1 MMSKLFDYYGI
12 TKKKGEFLFKEGE
25 KADHLYMIHRGKVQ
39 ISKKIGE
46 TNEEIQILGEGEFVG
61 EMALI
66 NSAQRS
72 ATAIALEDCE
82 LISMDKESFENCVRD
97 NHKFSLS
104 VIELLSDRLRETDEL
119 VTDLISRERELN
131 LFNEIVTELIRKGKR
146 DKSGQ
151 WTLIPFESFWERIEK
166 KFSWDK
172 VFSRSML
179 DNLVQEKKIE
189 LKRSGGTE
197 WLAFKMR

>member
-1 MMSKLFDYYGI
+1 MSKLFEYYGI
-12 TKKKGEFLFKEGE
+12 TKKKGEFLFQEGD
-25 KADHLYMIHRGKVQ
+25 KADHLYVIHRGKVQ
-39 ISKKIGE
+39 ISKRIGE

-61 EMALI
+61 EMSLI
-66 NSAQRS
+66 NSAPRS

-119 VTDLISRERELN
+119 VTELISRERELS
-131 LFNEIVTELIRKGKR
+131 LFNEIVTELIKRGKR

-151 WTLIPFESFWERIEK
+151 WTLIPFEPFWERIEK

-172 VFSRSML
+172 AFSRSML
-179 DNLVQEKKIE
+179 DNLVQDKKVE
-189 LKRSGGTE
+189 LKRSGDTR
-197 WLAFKMR
+197 WLAFKIG

>member
-1 MMSKLFDYYGI
+1 MMSKLFEYYGI
-12 TKKKGEFLFKEGE
+12 TKKKGEFLFKEGD
-25 KADHLYMIHRGKVQ
+25 KAVHLYMIHSGKVQ
-39 ISKKIGE
+39 ISKKIGK

-66 NSAQRS
+66 NSALRS

-82 LISMDKESFENCVRD
+82 LISMDRESFENCVRD

-104 VIELLSDRLRETDEL
+104 VIELLSDRLRETNEL
-119 VTDLISRERELN
+119 LTDLISREREMN
-131 LFNEIVTELIRKGKR
+131 LLNEIVAELVRKGKR

-151 WTLIPFESFWERIEK
+151 WTLIPFEPFWEGIEK
-166 KFSWDK
+166 KFSWDE
-172 VFSRSML
+172 VSSRSML

-189 LKRSGGTE
+189 LKRSGGAE
-197 WLAFKMR
+197 WLAFKIR

>member
-1 MMSKLFDYYGI
+1 MSKLFEYYGI
-12 TKKKGEFLFKEGE
+12 TKKKGEFLFKEGD
-25 KADHLYMIHRGKVQ
+25 KAVHLYLIHSGKVQ

-61 EMALI
+61 EMSLI
-66 NSAQRS
+66 NSAPRS

-104 VIELLSDRLRETDEL
+104 VIELLSDRLRETNEL
-119 VTDLISRERELN
+119 VTDLMSREREMN
-131 LFNEIVTELIRKGKR
+131 LLNEIVAELVKKGKR
-146 DKSGQ
+146 DTSGQ
-151 WTLIPFESFWERIEK
+151 WTLIPFEPFWERIEK

-179 DNLVQEKKIE
+179 DNLVQEKKIA
-189 LKRSGGTE
+189 LKRGGDTE
-197 WLAFKMR
+197 WLAFKIR